1 MSEFPHTAKREL
13 YKNRRAA
20 FVRAMREHEPASVAV
35 LAATPVWHR
44 NSDVEHEY
52 RQDSDVHYLTGFAE
66 PESVVV
72 LSSDADGAPRMT
84 LFVRPRDPE
93 RETWDG
99 PRAGVDGAVAGFG
112 ADKAFPISELATELP
127 KLLEDKRRLYYRVG
141 RDRTFDDKVFAALD
155 RARGRAKLGHDYPTE
170 LVEPGTIV
178 HEMRLFKDDEGLASM
193 RRAAEI
199 TAIAHAKCMAVT
211 KPGMHEYEVEAV
223 LLDTFRRHGS
233 ERAAYGSIVGSGP
246 NATILHYRSND
257 RKMNDGELLLIDA
270 GCEYGYYASDVTRT
284 FPVSGTFSE
293 PQRKIY
299 ELVLAAQLAGLRATA
314 PGATLETIHQ
324 ACVEVLSKG
333 LVELGLLAGPLDEV
347 VREAKY
353 KRFYMHK
360 TSHFLGMDVHDV
372 GRYHLAGKPREL
384 RPGMVLT
391 VEPGLYVSASDETV
405 DPQWRG
411 IGVRIEDDLLVTE
424 SGHENLTRAIPKTV
438 AEVEAA
444 CRATV

>member
-199 TAIAHAKCMAVT
+199 T
-211 KPGMHEYEVEAV
+211 
-223 LLDTFRRHGS
+223 
-233 ERAAYGSIVGSGP
+233 
-246 NATILHYRSND
+246 
-257 RKMNDGELLLIDA
+257 
-270 GCEYGYYASDVTRT
+270 
-284 FPVSGTFSE
+284 
-293 PQRKIY
+293 
-299 ELVLAAQLAGLRATA
+299 
-314 PGATLETIHQ
+314 
-324 ACVEVLSKG
+324 
-333 LVELGLLAGPLDEV
+333 
-347 VREAKY
+347 
-353 KRFYMHK
+353 
-360 TSHFLGMDVHDV
+360 
-372 GRYHLAGKPREL
+372 
-384 RPGMVLT
+384 
-391 VEPGLYVSASDETV
+391 
-405 DPQWRG
+405 
-411 IGVRIEDDLLVTE
+411 
-424 SGHENLTRAIPKTV
+424 
-438 AEVEAA
+438 
-444 CRATV
+444 